1 MTRALLH
8 IGLSLAISISAWA
21 AVPEPGVSVT
31 VYNNNF
37 AIVKELRTLSLPG
50 KVSTIQF
57 QDVARHIDP
66 TSVHFKS
73 LTDPESTVVLEQS
86 YEFDLLSADKLLEK
100 YIDRLVVVVTQD
112 GERYQGTLLSF
123 DAGQLVIQGDDQLS
137 MVQRSDNV
145 RNLEFGKL
153 PEGLL
158 TRPTLLWKVA
168 TDNPGAHLAQV
179 TYQTSDMNWK
189 ADYTAVINPNDTQMD
204 MAGWVT
210 ITNRSGAAY
219 KAARIKLIAGDV
231 RRIEAPRQR
240 KARRQAIESDAFELA
255 ATGFAEKS
263 FFEYH
268 LYTLDRA
275 TDIND
280 NQIKQIELLSAA
292 AVPVVKRFVF
302 EPGGRYWHR
311 HHGQADLFKV
321 NVYVEF
327 RNDRASNMDM
337 PLPKGKVRLYKADPE
352 DGDLEF
358 IGEDQIDHTP
368 RDEQLRLYIGDAFDI
383 VGDKKVTDRKQDEGW
398 REESIRIELRNHK
411 EERVTIRVREHLGH
425 SGQWEITAPS
435 ADFKKIDA
443 ATIQFDIPVEKR
455 DKAELTY
462 TVFYRW

>member
-1 MTRALLH
+1 M
-8 IGLSLAISISAWA
+8 A
-21 AVPEPGVSVT
+21 AEPTPGVSLT

-37 AIVKELRTLSLPG
+37 AVVKVLRMLNVPEEI
-50 KVSTIQF
+50 STIQL
-57 QDVARHIDP
+57 QDVARDIDP

-73 LTDPESTVVLEQS
+73 LTDPEGTTVLEQN
-86 YEFDLLSADKLLEK
+86 YEFDLLSADNLLEK

-112 GERYQGTLLSF
+112 GERYEGKLLSF
-123 DAGQLVIQGDDQLS
+123 DARQLVIQGDDKLS

-168 TDNPGAHLAQV
+168 ADKPGQHLSQV
-179 TYQTSDMNWK
+179 TYQTSSVTWQ
-189 ADYTAVINPNDTQMD
+189 ADYTAVINPGDTQMD
-204 MAGWVT
+204 MTGWVT
-210 ITNRSGAAY
+210 ISNRSGADY

-231 RRIEAPRQR
+231 RRIEAPQPE
-240 KARRQAIESDAFELA
+240 KARRKVVAMAQTEP
-255 ATGFAEKS
+255 GFVEKP

-268 LYTLDRA
+268 LYTLGRA

-292 AVPVVKRFVF
+292 AIPVVKRFVF

-311 HHGQADLFKV
+311 RHGQENLFKT

-327 RNDRASNMDM
+327 NNDRDSNMGM

-352 DGDLEF
+352 DGELEF

-368 RDEQLRLYIGDAFDI
+368 RDEQLRLYIGDAFDV
-383 VGDKKVTDRKQDEGW
+383 VGERTVSNRKQDERW

-411 EERVTIRVREHLGH
+411 DEPITIQVRERLSHR
-425 SGQWEITAPS
+425 GQWEVTARS

-443 ATIQFDIPVEKR
+443 TTIQFDIPVEKH